1 MQQAILV
8 GCDPEVFVQQNGIFL
23 SAFGLIKGDK
33 KNPLPVR
40 NGAVQVDG
48 MALEFNTT
56 PASSADQFI
65 LNVEDVYAQLR
76 AMVPEYQVVATPV
89 ADFDPMYMKA
99 QPAAAL
105 ELGCDPDYN
114 GWTMNAN
121 DKPNGDRPFRTASG
135 HVHIGWTEGQ
145 DIKSAEA
152 FYAAG
157 AVARQMDYFLGL
169 PSLSY
174 DDDVRRR
181 ELYGNPGCFRTKPY
195 GCEYRTLSN
204 AWLNS
209 RATIEWVFNA
219 VQAGMKRL
227 MSGDALFEKHGDI
240 QQIIKTSDWK
250 AAKKIIDKEGLE
262 VPNV

>member
-1 MQQAILV
+1 MQAILV
-8 GCDPEVFVQQNGIFL
+8 GCDPEVFVMQKGQFL

-48 MALEFNTT
+48 MALEFNTY
-56 PASSADQFI
+56 PASTSEEFI

-76 AMVPEYQVVATPV
+76 AMVPEYNVVATPV
-89 ADFDPMYMKA
+89 ADFDPAYMKS

-114 GWTMNAN
+114 GWTMSAN
-121 DKPNGDRPFRTASG
+121 DKPDGDRPFRTASG
-135 HVHIGWTEGQ
+135 HVHIGWTQ
-145 DIKSAEA
+145 DADIKEPEQ
-152 FYAAG
+152 FFAAG
-157 AVARQMDYFLGL
+157 AVARQMDFFLGL
-169 PSLSY
+169 PSLAY
-174 DDDVRRR
+174 DKDTRRR
-181 ELYGNPGCFRTKPY
+181 GMYGNGGCFRPKSY

-209 RATIEWVFNA
+209 RVTIEWVFNA

-227 MSGDALFEKHGDI
+227 MAGDALFQKHGDI
-240 QQIIKTSDWK
+240 QHIINTSDWK
-250 AAKKIIDKEGLE
+250 AAKQIIDKEGLE
-262 VPNV
+262 IPSV

>member
-8 GCDPEVFVQQNGIFL
+8 GCDPEVFVMQGGKFL

-56 PASSADQFI
+56 PASTANQFI

-105 ELGCDPDYN
+105 ELGCDP
-114 GWTMNAN
+114 
-121 DKPNGDRPFRTASG
+121 
-135 HVHIGWTEGQ
+135 
-145 DIKSAEA
+145 
-152 FYAAG
+152 
-157 AVARQMDYFLGL
+157 
-169 PSLSY
+169 
-174 DDDVRRR
+174 
-181 ELYGNPGCFRTKPY
+181 
-195 GCEYRTLSN
+195 
-204 AWLNS
+204 
-209 RATIEWVFNA
+209 
-219 VQAGMKRL
+219 
-227 MSGDALFEKHGDI
+227 
-240 QQIIKTSDWK
+240 
-250 AAKKIIDKEGLE
+250 
-262 VPNV
+262 